1 MNLLEKI
8 KKLFLNEVFI
18 LSIILVNSGIIFA
31 QSYHLEYRWLTALDV
46 LCTLLFLIE
55 MVVKHA
61 EYGVRK
67 YWSDGWNRMDGILVI
82 LSVPSILALAFPHF
96 MNNLSFLLILRLL
109 RILRFFRILH
119 FFPNFSRIVKGFT
132 LAMRETGGVLLSF
145 FVVIV
150 VMGMFNCSLFG
161 NADPEHFC
169 TPIRA
174 MYSAFQICTVEG
186 WYDIPN
192 ALVEYYGASS
202 AVASLIRL
210 YFCLQLIMGG
220 IIGMSFINS
229 VFVDAMVSDNN
240 DEVEAKLDEINKKLT
255 ELTKELERARKQE

>member
-1 MNLLEKI
+1 MWLKI

-18 LSIILVNSGIIFA
+18 LFIILINSAIIFA
-31 QSYHLEYRWLTALDV
+31 QSYHLEYRWLTGLDV
-46 LCTLLFLIE
+46 LCTFLFAIE
-55 MVVKHA
+55 MVVKHC

-82 LSVPSILALAFPHF
+82 LSIPSILALVFPHF

-109 RILRFFRILH
+109 RILRFFRIMH
-119 FFPNFSRIVKGFT
+119 FFPNFGKILKGFS
-132 LAMRETGGVLLSF
+132 LALRETAGVFLSF

-150 VMGMFNCSLFG
+150 VLGMFNCSLFAK
-161 NADPEHFC
+161 ADPEHFC

-174 MYSAFQICTVEG
+174 IYSVFQICTVEG

-192 ALVEYYGASS
+192 ALVDYYGSS
-202 AVASLIRL
+202 TLTASLVRF
-210 YFCLQLIMGG
+210 YFCMQLIVGG

-240 DEVEAKLDEINKKLT
+240 EGIEEKLEELDKKLT
-255 ELTKELERARKQE
+255 AITQELERMRKQE

>member
-46 LCTLLFLIE
+46 LCTLLFLTE

-109 RILRFFRILH
+109 R
-119 FFPNFSRIVKGFT
+119 
-132 LAMRETGGVLLSF
+132 
-145 FVVIV
+145 
-150 VMGMFNCSLFG
+150 
-161 NADPEHFC
+161 
-169 TPIRA
+169 
-174 MYSAFQICTVEG
+174 
-186 WYDIPN
+186 
-192 ALVEYYGASS
+192 
-202 AVASLIRL
+202 
-210 YFCLQLIMGG
+210 
-220 IIGMSFINS
+220 
-229 VFVDAMVSDNN
+229 
-240 DEVEAKLDEINKKLT
+240 
-255 ELTKELERARKQE
+255 